1 MSKVQLST
9 RQIPQN
15 LDFLLKLF
23 ASFDQPTAR

>member
-9 RQIPQN
+9 RQIPQK
-15 LDFLLKLF
+15 LEFLLRLF